1 MIPAW
6 GLRREAPRRTRTIV
20 PIDNFAPG
28 NAKLPRRAAE
38 YLGYG
43 TAETGGLGSRHKTD
57 QGRNTFMS
65 ICSKMLLAAAVA
77 GMLATAPV
85 HAQETVKI
93 GLILPMTGGQAS
105 TGKQI
110 DNAVK
115 LYMQQNGDTVAGKKI
130 EVILKDD
137 AAVPDNTKRLAQ
149 ELIVNDKVNF
159 IAGFGVT
166 PAALAAAPL
175 ATQAKIPEIVMAA
188 GTSIITERSPY
199 IVRTSFTLAQSSTI
213 IGDWAAKN
221 GIKKVATLTSDYAP
235 GNDALNFFKQ
245 NFTAGGGEIVE
256 EVKVPLQNPD
266 FAPFLQRMKDAK
278 PDAVFVFVPAG
289 QGGNFMKQ
297 YAERGLDKAGIRVI
311 GPGDVMDD
319 DLLNGMG
326 DAALG
331 TVTAHLYS
339 AAHPSAANKDFVAA
353 YKKAFGQRPGFM
365 AVGGYDGIRLIYEAL
380 KKTGGKTDGDA
391 LIEAMKGM
399 KWESP
404 RGPIMIDPETR
415 DIVQNIYI
423 RKVEKVDGEL
433 YNVEFATFEAVKD
446 SGKTK
451 K

>member
-1 MIPAW
+1 M
-6 GLRREAPRRTRTIV
+6 PRR
-20 PIDNFAPG
+20 
-28 NAKLPRRAAE
+28 
-38 YLGYG
+38 Y
-43 TAETGGLGSRHKTD
+43 TAEKSRLCCGKGRGLGSRHETD
-57 QGRNTFMS
+57 QGRTFMF
-65 ICSKMLLAAAVA
+65 IRTKMLLAAAGVA
-77 GMLATAPV
+77 IAGAAASTLALAP
-85 HAQETVKI
+85 AQAEETVKI

-115 LYMQQNGDTVAGKKI
+115 LYMQQKGDTVAGKKI

-149 ELIVNDKVNF
+149 ELIANDKVNF

-175 ATQAKIPEIVMAA
+175 ATQAKVPEIVMAA

-245 NFTAGGGEIVE
+245 NFTAGGGQIVE
-256 EVKVPLQNPD
+256 EVKVPLANPD

-278 PDAVFVFVPAG
+278 PDAMFVFVPAG

-297 YAERGLDKAGIRVI
+297 YAERGLTGIKVI

-331 TVTAHLYS
+331 AVTAHLYS
-339 AAHPSAANKDFVAA
+339 AAHPSAMNKDFVAA
-353 YKKAFGQRPGFM
+353 YKKAFSSRPGFM
-365 AVGGYDGIRLIYEAL
+365 AVSGYDGIHLIYEAL

-404 RGPIMIDPETR
+404 RGPISIDPETR

-446 SGKTK
+446 AGKTK

>member
-1 MIPAW
+1 MVKQGP
-6 GLRREAPRRTRTIV
+6 GTRFE
-20 PIDNFAPG
+20 PQD
-28 NAKLPRRAAE
+28 RS
-38 YLGYG
+38 
-43 TAETGGLGSRHKTD
+43 GGEK
-57 QGRNTFMS
+57 MS
-65 ICSKMLLAAAVA
+65 IRRHMLLAASAVA
-77 GMLATAPV
+77 GVLALVPA
-85 HAQETVKI
+85 HAQDSVKI

-115 LYMQQNGDTVAGKKI
+115 LYIQQKGDTVAGRKI

-137 AAVPDNTKRLAQ
+137 GAVPDNTKRIAQ

-175 ATQAKIPEIVMAA
+175 ATQAKVPEIVMAA

-235 GNDALNFFKQ
+235 GNDALTFFKQ
-245 NFTAGGGEIVE
+245 NFTAGGGQIVE
-256 EVKVPLQNPD
+256 EVKVPLANPD

-278 PDAVFVFVPAG
+278 PDAMFVFVPAG

-297 YAERGLDKAGIRVI
+297 YAERGLTGIKVI

-331 TVTAHLYS
+331 AVTAHLYS
-339 AAHPSAANKDFVAA
+339 AAHPSAKNKDFVAA
-353 YKKAFGQRPGFM
+353 YKKAFNQRPGF
-365 AVGGYDGIRLIYEAL
+365 
-380 KKTGGKTDGDA
+380 
-391 LIEAMKGM
+391 
-399 KWESP
+399 
-404 RGPIMIDPETR
+404 
-415 DIVQNIYI
+415 
-423 RKVEKVDGEL
+423 
-433 YNVEFATFEAVKD
+433 
-446 SGKTK
+446 
-451 K
+451 

>member
-1 MIPAW
+1 MVVAT
-6 GLRREAPRRTRTIV
+6 RRLSQVALGAIIV
-20 PIDNFAPG
+20 GAFAIS
-28 NAKLPRRAAE
+28 AARAE
-38 YLGYG
+38 
-43 TAETGGLGSRHKTD
+43 D
-57 QGRNTFMS
+57 
-65 ICSKMLLAAAVA
+65 
-77 GMLATAPV
+77 
-85 HAQETVKI
+85 TVKI

-110 DNAVK
+110 DNAIK
-115 LYMQQNGDTVAGKKI
+115 LYVKQHGDTVAGKKI
-130 EVILKDD
+130 EILLKDD
-137 AAVPDNTKRLAQ
+137 GAVPDKTKTAAQ

-188 GTSIITERSPY
+188 GTSIITEKSPY

-213 IGDWAAKN
+213 IADWAAKN
-221 GIKKVATLTSDYAP
+221 GIKRVATLTSDYAP
-235 GNDALNFFKQ
+235 GNDALNFFKEH
-245 NFTAGGGEIVE
+245 FTGGGGEIVE

-278 PDAVFVFVPAG
+278 PDAMFVFVPAG
-289 QGGNFMKQ
+289 QGGNFIKQ

-339 AAHPSAANKDFVAA
+339 AAHPSAMNRDFVAS
-353 YKKAFGQRPGFM
+353 YKKEFGNRPGFM
-365 AVGGYDGIRLIYEAL
+365 AVSGYDGIHLIYEAL
-380 KKTGGKTDGDA
+380 KHTGGNTDGDK
-391 LIEAMKGM
+391 LIDAMKAM

-404 RGPIMIDPETR
+404 RGPISIDPATR

-423 RKVEKVDGEL
+423 RRVEKVDGEL
-433 YNVEFATFEAVKD
+433 YNVEFATFEAIKD
-446 SGKTK
+446 PGKTK

>member
-1 MIPAW
+1 MFVCRKMFSR
-6 GLRREAPRRTRTIV
+6 LV
-20 PIDNFAPG
+20 
-28 NAKLPRRAAE
+28 
-38 YLGYG
+38 LG
-43 TAETGGLGSRHKTD
+43 
-57 QGRNTFMS
+57 
-65 ICSKMLLAAAVA
+65 AAVA
-77 GMLATAPV
+77 GALAWGPARAEDP
-85 HAQETVKI
+85 VKI
-93 GLILPMTGGQAS
+93 GLIVPMTGGQAS
-105 TGKQI
+105 TGKQL
-110 DNAVK
+110 DNAIK
-115 LYMQQNGDTVAGKKI
+115 LYMQQHGDTVAGPKI
-130 EVILKDD
+130 EIILKDD
-137 AAVPDNTKRLAQ
+137 GAVPDKTKTAAQ

-159 IAGFGVT
+159 LAGFGVT

-175 ATQAKIPEIVMAA
+175 ATQAKIPEVVMVA

-213 IGDWAAKN
+213 IGDWAVKN

-235 GNDALNFFKQ
+235 GNDALNFFKEH
-245 NFTAGGGEIVE
+245 FTAGGGQIVE

-278 PDAVFVFVPAG
+278 PDAMFVFVPAG

-297 YAERGLDKAGIRVI
+297 YAERGLDKAGIKVI

-331 TVTAHLYS
+331 TVTAHMYS
-339 AAHPSAANKDFVAA
+339 AAHPSATNKEFVAA
-353 YKKAFGQRPGFM
+353 YKKAFNERPGFL
-365 AVGGYDGIRLIYEAL
+365 AVSGYDGIHLIYEAL

-404 RGPIMIDPETR
+404 RGPISIDPETR

-423 RKVEKVDGEL
+423 RKVEKVDGEP
-433 YNVEFATFEAVKD
+433 YNVEFQTFDAVKD
-446 SGKTK
+446 VGKTK

>member
-1 MIPAW
+1 MFERKQFSWAAMAAIA
-6 GLRREAPRRTRTIV
+6 GL
-20 PIDNFAPG
+20 
-28 NAKLPRRAAE
+28 
-38 YLGYG
+38 
-43 TAETGGLGSRHKTD
+43 
-57 QGRNTFMS
+57 
-65 ICSKMLLAAAVA
+65 AAVA
-77 GMLATAPV
+77 PAKA
-85 HAQETVKI
+85 EDTVKV

-110 DNAVK
+110 ENAIK
-115 LYMQQNGDTVAGKKI
+115 LYMQQKGDTVAGKKVEI
-130 EVILKDD
+130 ILKDD
-137 AAVPDNTKRLAQ
+137 AAIPDKTKTAAQ

-175 ATQAKIPEIVMAA
+175 ATQAKIPEVVMAA

-221 GIKKVATLTSDYAP
+221 GIKKVATLTSDFAP
-235 GNDALNFFKQ
+235 GNDALLFFKEH
-245 NFTAGGGEIVE
+245 FTAGGGEIVE
-256 EVKVPLQNPD
+256 EVKVPLANPD
-266 FAPFLQRMKDAK
+266 FAPFLQRMKDSK
-278 PDAVFVFVPAG
+278 PDAMFVFVPAG
-289 QGGNFMKQ
+289 QGGSFMKQ
-297 YAERGLDKAGIRVI
+297 YAERGLTGIKVI

-319 DLLNGMG
+319 DLLGGMG

-339 AAHPSAANKDFVAA
+339 AAHPSAMNKEFVAA
-353 YKKAFGQRPGFM
+353 YKKAFNQRPGFM
-365 AVGGYDGIRLIYEAL
+365 AVGGYDGIHLIYEAL
-380 KKTGGKTDGDA
+380 KKTGGKTDGDG

-404 RGPIMIDPETR
+404 RGPISIDPETR

-433 YNVEFATFEAVKD
+433 YNVEFQTFEAVKD
-446 SGKTK
+446 AGKTK

>member
-1 MIPAW
+1 MFI
-6 GLRREAPRRTRTIV
+6 RRQ
-20 PIDNFAPG
+20 
-28 NAKLPRRAAE
+28 L
-38 YLGYG
+38 
-43 TAETGGLGSRHKTD
+43 
-57 QGRNTFMS
+57 
-65 ICSKMLLAAAVA
+65 LLAAGAIAAAAAA
-77 GMLATAPV
+77 GPAP
-85 HAQETVKI
+85 AEDTFKI
-93 GLILPMTGGQAS
+93 GLIVPMTGGQDS

-110 DNAVK
+110 DNALK
-115 LYMQQNGDTVAGKKI
+115 LYMQQKGDTVAGKKI

-137 AAVPDNTKRLAQ
+137 GAVPDNTKRIAQ
-149 ELIVNDKVNF
+149 ELIVNEKVNV

-175 ATQAKIPEIVMAA
+175 ATQGKIPEVVMAA
-188 GTSIITERSPY
+188 GTSIITEKSPY
-199 IVRTSFTLAQSSTI
+199 IVRTSFTLPQSSTI
-213 IGDWAAKN
+213 IGDWAVKN

-235 GNDALNFFKQ
+235 GNDALASFKEH
-245 NFTAGGGEIVE
+245 FTAGGGQIVE
-256 EVKVPLQNPD
+256 EVKVPLANPD

-278 PDAVFVFVPAG
+278 PDAMFVFVPAG
-289 QGGNFMKQ
+289 QGGTFMKQ
-297 YAERGLDKAGIRVI
+297 YAERGLDKTGIKVI

-319 DLLNGMG
+319 DLLNNMG

-339 AAHPSAANKDFVAA
+339 AAHPSAMNKDFVAA
-353 YKKAFGQRPGFM
+353 YKKAFNNRPGFM
-365 AVGGYDGIRLIYEAL
+365 AVGGYDGIHLIYEAL

-391 LIEAMKGM
+391 LLEAMKGM

-404 RGPIMIDPETR
+404 RGPISIDPETR
-415 DIVQNIYI
+415 YIVQNIDI

>member
-1 MIPAW
+1 MVSRAGDSVRGTKPIR
-6 GLRREAPRRTRTIV
+6 GEAFMFI
-20 PIDNFAPG
+20 
-28 NAKLPRRAAE
+28 
-38 YLGYG
+38 G
-43 TAETGGLGSRHKTD
+43 T
-57 QGRNTFMS
+57 
-65 ICSKMLLAAAVA
+65 KMLSQAAAGVAVA
-77 GMLATAPV
+77 GAVALAPAQ
-85 HAQETVKI
+85 AQETVKI

-115 LYMQQNGDTVAGKKI
+115 LYMQQHGDTVAGRKI

-137 AAVPDNTKRLAQ
+137 GAVPDNTKRLAQ

-166 PAALAAAPL
+166 PAAFAAAPL
-175 ATQAKIPEIVMAA
+175 ATQARIPEVVMAA
-188 GTSIITERSPY
+188 GTSVITEKSPY
-199 IVRTSFTLAQSSTI
+199 IVRTSFTLPQSSTI
-213 IGDWAAKN
+213 IGDWAVKN
-221 GIKKVATLTSDYAP
+221 GIKKVATLTSDYPP
-235 GNDALNFFKQ
+235 GNDALASFKEH
-245 NFTAGGGEIVE
+245 FVAGGGEIVE
-256 EVKVPLQNPD
+256 EVKVPLANPD
-266 FAPFLQRMKDAK
+266 FAPFLQRRKDAN

-297 YAERGLDKAGIRVI
+297 YAERGLDKAGIKVI

-331 TVTAHLYS
+331 ACTAHIYS
-339 AAHPSAANKDFVAA
+339 AAHPSQANKDFVAA
-353 YKKAFGQRPGFM
+353 YKKEFNQRPGFM
-365 AVGGYDGIRLIYEAL
+365 AVGGYDGINLIYEAL
-380 KKTGGKTDGDA
+380 NKTGGNADGDK

-404 RGPIMIDPETR
+404 RGPISIDPDTR
-415 DIVQNIYI
+415 DIVQSVYV

>member
-1 MIPAW
+1 MFIRKRI
-6 GLRREAPRRTRTIV
+6 L
-20 PIDNFAPG
+20 
-28 NAKLPRRAAE
+28 
-38 YLGYG
+38 
-43 TAETGGLGSRHKTD
+43 
-57 QGRNTFMS
+57 
-65 ICSKMLLAAAVA
+65 LLAALAVA
-77 GMLATAPV
+77 AMGATAQ
-85 HAQETVKI
+85 AQDAVKI

-115 LYMQQNGDTVAGKKI
+115 LYMQQHGDTVAGRKI

-149 ELIVNDKVNF
+149 ELIVNDKVSF

-175 ATQAKIPEIVMAA
+175 ATQAKVPEIVMAA

-235 GNDALNFFKQ
+235 GADAEKSFNERFKG
-245 NFTAGGGEIVE
+245 AGGEVVE
-256 EVKVPLQNPD
+256 AIKIPLANPD

-278 PDAVFVFVPAG
+278 PDAMFVFVPAG

-297 YAERGLDKAGIRVI
+297 YAERGLDKSGIKVI

-319 DLLNGMG
+319 DLLSGMG

-331 TVTAHLYS
+331 VVTAHIYS
-339 AAHPSAANKDFVAA
+339 AAHPSQMNKDFVAA
-353 YKKAFGQRPGFM
+353 YKKAFGSRPGFM
-365 AVGGYDGIRLIYEAL
+365 AVSGYDGIALIYAAL
-380 KKTGGKTDGDA
+380 KKTEGKTDGDA

-404 RGPIMIDPETR
+404 RGPISIDPETR

-433 YNVEFATFEAVKD
+433 YNVEFQTFEAVKD
-446 SGKTK
+446 PGKTK

>member
-1 MIPAW
+1 
-6 GLRREAPRRTRTIV
+6 LSRRVALAGA
-20 PIDNFAPG
+20 F
-28 NAKLPRRAAE
+28 
-38 YLGYG
+38 
-43 TAETGGLGSRHKTD
+43 S
-57 QGRNTFMS
+57 
-65 ICSKMLLAAAVA
+65 LAALFSVPAF
-77 GMLATAPV
+77 
-85 HAQETVKI
+85 AQDTFKI
-93 GLILPMTGGQAS
+93 GLIVPMTGGQAS

-110 DNAVK
+110 DNAIK
-115 LYMQQNGDTVAGKKI
+115 LYMQQKGDTVAGKKI

-137 AAVPDNTKRLAQ
+137 GAVPDNTKRIAQ
-149 ELIVNDKVNF
+149 ELIVNEKVNV

-213 IGDWAAKN
+213 IADWAVKN
-221 GIKKVATLTSDYAP
+221 GIKKVAMLTSDFAP

-266 FAPFLQRMKDAK
+266 FAPFLQRMKDSK
-278 PDAVFVFVPAG
+278 PDAMFVFVPAG
-289 QGGNFMKQ
+289 QGGTFMKQ
-297 YAERGLDKAGIRVI
+297 YAERGLDKTGIKVI

-331 TVTAHLYS
+331 AVTAHLYS
-339 AAHPSAANKDFVAA
+339 AAHPSAMNKEFVAA
-353 YKKAFGQRPGFM
+353 YKKAFNNRPGFM
-365 AVGGYDGIRLIYEAL
+365 AVGGYDGIHLIYEAL

-391 LIEAMKGM
+391 LVEAMKGM

-404 RGPIMIDPETR
+404 RGPIAIDPETR
-415 DIVQNIYI
+415 DVVQNIYI

>member
-1 MIPAW
+1 MFVRSDMLLVAGAILATS
-6 GLRREAPRRTRTIV
+6 A
-20 PIDNFAPG
+20 FAPDP
-28 NAKLPRRAAE
+28 AR
-38 YLGYG
+38 
-43 TAETGGLGSRHKTD
+43 
-57 QGRNTFMS
+57 
-65 ICSKMLLAAAVA
+65 
-77 GMLATAPV
+77 
-85 HAQETVKI
+85 AQEVVKI
-93 GLILPMTGGQAS
+93 GLIVPMTGGQAS

-115 LYMQQNGDTVAGKKI
+115 LYMQQHGNTVAGKKI

-137 AAVPDNTKRLAQ
+137 ATLPDNTKRLAQ
-149 ELIVNDKVNF
+149 ELIVNDKVNI

-166 PAALAAAPL
+166 PSALAAAPL
-175 ATQAKIPEIVMAA
+175 ATQAKVPEVVMAA

-199 IVRTSFTLAQSSTI
+199 IVRTSFTLAQSCTI
-213 IGDWAAKN
+213 IADWAVKN

-235 GNDALNFFKQ
+235 GKDALTFFKQ

-256 EVKVPLQNPD
+256 EVTVPLANPD

-278 PDAVFVFVPAG
+278 PDAMFVFVPAG

-297 YAERGLDKAGIRVI
+297 YAERGLDKAGIKVI
-311 GPGDVMDD
+311 GPGDVTDD
-319 DLLNGMG
+319 DVLKDMG

-339 AAHPSAANKDFVAA
+339 AAHPSAANKEFVAA
-353 YKKAFGQRPGFM
+353 YKKAYNQRPGFM
-365 AVGGYDGIRLIYEAL
+365 AVGGYDGINLIYEAI
-380 KKTGGKTDGDA
+380 KKTGGKADGDS

-404 RGPIMIDPETR
+404 RGPVSIDPETR

-433 YNVEFATFEAVKD
+433 YNVEFATFNAVKD
-446 SGKTK
+446 PGKTK

>member
-1 MIPAW
+1 MFV
-6 GLRREAPRRTRTIV
+6 RT
-20 PIDNFAPG
+20 
-28 NAKLPRRAAE
+28 
-38 YLGYG
+38 
-43 TAETGGLGSRHKTD
+43 
-57 QGRNTFMS
+57 
-65 ICSKMLLAAAVA
+65 KMLPHAILGAVIA
-77 GMLATAPV
+77 GAFALSPV
-85 HAQETVKI
+85 RAEDAVRI

-110 DNAVK
+110 DNAIK
-115 LYMQQNGDTVAGKKI
+115 LYMKQHGDTVAGKKI

-137 AAVPDNTKRLAQ
+137 GAVPDKTKTAAQ

-175 ATQAKIPEIVMAA
+175 ASQAKIPEVVMAA
-188 GTSIITERSPY
+188 GTSIITEKSPY

-213 IGDWAAKN
+213 IGDWAVKN

-235 GNDALNFFKQ
+235 GNDALNFFKEH
-245 NFTAGGGEIVE
+245 FTAGGGEIVE

-278 PDAVFVFVPAG
+278 PDAMFVFVPAG

-297 YAERGLDKAGIRVI
+297 YAERGLDKAGIKVI

-319 DLLNGMG
+319 DVLNGMG

-339 AAHPSAANKDFVAA
+339 AAHPSAMNKDFVAA
-353 YKKAFGQRPGFM
+353 YKKDFGNRPGFM
-365 AVGGYDGIRLIYEAL
+365 AVSGYDGIHLIYEAL
-380 KKTGGKTDGDA
+380 KKTGGDTNGDK

-404 RGPIMIDPETR
+404 RGPISIDPETR

-433 YNVEFATFEAVKD
+433 YNVEFQTFPDVKD
-446 SGKTK
+446 AGKTK

>member
-1 MIPAW
+1 MVV
-6 GLRREAPRRTRTIV
+6 GTRRLSQVALGAIIV
-20 PIDNFAPG
+20 GAFAIS
-28 NAKLPRRAAE
+28 AARAE
-38 YLGYG
+38 
-43 TAETGGLGSRHKTD
+43 D
-57 QGRNTFMS
+57 
-65 ICSKMLLAAAVA
+65 
-77 GMLATAPV
+77 
-85 HAQETVKI
+85 TVKI

-110 DNAVK
+110 DNAIK
-115 LYMQQNGDTVAGKKI
+115 LYVKQHGDTVAGKKI
-130 EVILKDD
+130 EILLKDD
-137 AAVPDNTKRLAQ
+137 GAVPDKTKTAAQ

-188 GTSIITERSPY
+188 GTSIITEKSPY

-213 IGDWAAKN
+213 IADWAAKN
-221 GIKKVATLTSDYAP
+221 GIKRVATLTSDYAP
-235 GNDALNFFKQ
+235 GNDALNFFKEH
-245 NFTAGGGEIVE
+245 FTGGGGEIVE

-278 PDAVFVFVPAG
+278 PDAMFVFVPAG
-289 QGGNFMKQ
+289 QGGNFIKQ

-319 DLLNGMG
+319 DLLNSMG

-339 AAHPSAANKDFVAA
+339 AAHPSAMNRDFVAS
-353 YKKAFGQRPGFM
+353 YKKEFGNRPGFM
-365 AVGGYDGIRLIYEAL
+365 AVSGYDGIHLIYEAL
-380 KKTGGKTDGDA
+380 KHTGGNTDGDK
-391 LIEAMKGM
+391 LIDAMKAM

-404 RGPIMIDPETR
+404 RGPISIDPATR

-423 RKVEKVDGEL
+423 RRVEKVDGEL
-433 YNVEFATFEAVKD
+433 YNVEFATFEAIKD
-446 SGKTK
+446 PGKTK